1 MSADRAGRAEMEKFN
16 KHVDVW
22 CMLIFSS
29 HYRIVHSYKTDSIH
43 RVKPLGECLV
53 FKNSDKETHVEIHE
67 SVRSKDVFIIQT
79 GSTKDPN
86 DNLMELM
93 IMSYACKTSCAR
105 SIIGVLPYLPYSK
118 QSKQRKR
125 GCIAMKLV
133 AQMLVK
139 AGLTHVI
146 TVDLHQKEIQGFFDI
161 PVDNLR
167 ASSFLVDYV
176 KEQIPDWRN
185 AVIVARKPN
194 QAKRVTGFAQ
204 RLKLHIAVIHGCQD
218 RENEIEETDGRNS
231 PPPSSSGLDNL
242 VPMSDR
248 RSVFTIPSL
257 ALGEQVNVKG
267 NLPMDVVGDVGGR
280 IAIIVEDMIDDVPG
294 LVQAADILF
303 DRGAYKIYALAT
315 HALFTCDAPLLIEKS
330 RISEVIITNTVPH
343 EFAKL
348 QCSKI
353 RTVDISLLLSEAIRR
368 IHNQESMSYLFHN
381 VEPND

>member
-1 MSADRAGRAEMEKFN
+1 MSADRAGRAEMVILTGNSYPELAEN
-16 KHVDVW
+16 
-22 CMLIFSS
+22 ISS
-29 HYRIVHSYKTDSIH
+29 RI
-43 RVKPLGECLV
+43 KPLGECVV

-105 SIIGVLPYLPYSK
+105 NIIGVLPYLPYSK
-118 QSKQRKR
+118 QSKQNKR
-125 GCIAMKLV
+125 GCITMKLV

-146 TVDLHQKEIQGFFDI
+146 TIDLHQKEIQGFFDI

-167 ASSFLVDYV
+167 ASSFLMDYI

-204 RLKLHIAVIHGCQD
+204 RLKLNIAVIHGCQD
-218 RENEIEETDGRNS
+218 QEGEIEETDGRNS
-231 PPPSSSGLDNL
+231 PPPSSSSGLVN
-242 VPMSDR
+242 PISMSAR
-248 RSVFTIPSL
+248 RSVFTVPSL
-257 ALGEQVNVKG
+257 ALGEQINVKG
-267 NLPMDVVGDVGGR
+267 KLPMDVVGDVSSR

-294 LVQAADILF
+294 LVQAADILS
-303 DRGAYKIYALAT
+303 DRGAYKIYVLAT
-315 HALFTCDAPLLIEKS
+315 HGLFTSDAPLLIEQS
-330 RISEVIITNTVPH
+330 RICEVIVTNTVPH

-353 RTVDISLLLSEAIRR
+353 KTVDISLLLSEAIRR
-368 IHNQESMSYLFHN
+368 IHNQESMSYLFRD

>member
-1 MSADRAGRAEMEKFN
+1 MSADRAGRAEMG
-16 KHVDVW
+16 
-22 CMLIFSS
+22 
-29 HYRIVHSYKTDSIH
+29 RIVHSYKTDSTH
-43 RVKPLGECLV
+43 RIKPLGECLV

-86 DNLMELM
+86 DDLMELM

-105 SIIGVLPYLPYSK
+105 NIIGVLPYLPYSK
-118 QSKQRKR
+118 QSKQKKR

-167 ASSFLVDYV
+167 ASSFLLDYV

-231 PPPSSSGLDNL
+231 PPPSTSSLDN
-242 VPMSDR
+242 PISMSER
-248 RSVFTIPSL
+248 RSVYTIPSL
-257 ALGEQVNVKG
+257 ALGGQVNVKG
-267 NLPMDVVGDVGGR
+267 NLPMDVVGDVSNR

-303 DRGAYKIYALAT
+303 DRGANKIYVLAT
-315 HALFTCDAPLLIEKS
+315 HGLFTCDAPLLIEES

-353 RTVDISLLLSEAIRR
+353 KTVDISLLLSEAIRR
-368 IHNQESMSYLFHN
+368 IHNQESMSYLFRN